1 MPKRL
6 HRCVAFDV
14 NARHASIIMIQLE
27 SDMQKDIDKQV
38 SLLKKVTKERD
49 DARNEVKESQ
59 QSAMNMFNEQKR
71 HESQIDEV
79 SCSNKVVD

>member
-1 MPKRL
+1 MPRRL

-14 NARHASIIMIQLE
+14 N
-27 SDMQKDIDKQV
+27 
-38 SLLKKVTKERD
+38 
-49 DARNEVKESQ
+49 ARNEVKESQ